1 MFSAE
6 KLADTVRRSLAE
18 KGPHLIHVKVKR
30 GSDPSLGR
38 PTVTPIQVKERF
50 MKLIGLPSNEVK
62 GSFRSSQFL

>member
-6 KLADTVRRSLAE
+6 KLADAIRRRLVE

-38 PTVTPIQVKERF
+38 PTVTPVQVKERF
-50 MKLIGLPSNEVK
+50 MKLIG
-62 GSFRSSQFL
+62 SFRSS